1 MVLGLGL
8 LGVAVVMLLLYGPFH
23 GADYEAPGAYLHRF
37 LASLMSSGAQASG
50 LDMLHRLASWARYD
64 FVPLL
69 IVVLVLIMAVL
80 PAAVALGRRPR
91 HDEAAGAGRLQDDS
105 RADDARAT
113 RPGTTDSRTG
123 RARDGGARGRR
134 PRTGM
139 RDRDRL
145 GSLVFSDDGSIGAAG
160 AAPGEGLELGI
171 AELRGLADE
180 AGLPWH
186 TRYET
191 EGGARG
197 FLEILRALQD
207 GPARVRRAAGTAAGS
222 AVTAATA
229 TEAGE
234 SAPVERADAVPSDPA
249 PSDPGPVD
257 SDLSAP
263 SDSDTAPFEVA
274 PPAPVP
280 WGATPFDSATS
291 ASATFGPEVSAPSGG
306 EPTASS
312 DPASS
317 DHALWSPG
325 DVGSVYTPTTLYS
338 SGQGGEDAS
347 GDLSDDD
354 GDREEGR

>member
-1 MVLGLGL
+1 MTAPAARRGRRPLIVLCLGL

-23 GADYEAPGAYLHRF
+23 GADYEAPGWYLHRF

-64 FVPLL
+64 FVPLV

-105 RADDARAT
+105 RADDTRAT

-186 TRYET
+186 SRYET

-207 GPARVRRAAGTAAGS
+207 GPTKVRRAAGTAA
-222 AVTAATA
+222 AAATATAATV

-234 SAPVERADAVPSDPA
+234 SAPVERSDAA
-249 PSDPGPVD
+249 PSDPET
-257 SDLSAP
+257 SAP
-263 SDSDTAPFEVA
+263 V
-274 PPAPVP
+274 
-280 WGATPFDSATS
+280 
-291 ASATFGPEVSAPSGG
+291 GG
-306 EPTASS
+306 EATVSS
-312 DPASS
+312 DPAAS

-325 DVGSVYTPTTLYS
+325 DIGSVYTPTTLYS

-347 GDLSDDD
+347 DDLSDDD

>member
-1 MVLGLGL
+1 MTAPAARRGRRPLIVLGLGL

-23 GADYEAPGAYLHRF
+23 GADYEAPGWYLHRF
-37 LASLMSSGAQASG
+37 LASLMSSGARASDLG
-50 LDMLHRLASWARYD
+50 VLHRLASWAMYD

-69 IVVLVLIMAVL
+69 IVVLVLVMAVL
-80 PAAVALGRRPR
+80 PAAVALGRRSR
-91 HDEAAGAGRLQDDS
+91 HDDAAGGERQQDDP
-105 RADDARAT
+105 RADAARAT

-145 GSLVFSDDGSIGAAG
+145 GSLVFSDDGSIGVAG
-160 AAPGEGLELGI
+160 AAPGEELELGI

-186 TRYET
+186 SRYET

-207 GPARVRRAAGTAAGS
+207 GPTKVRRAAGTAA
-222 AVTAATA
+222 AAATATAATV

-234 SAPVERADAVPSDPA
+234 SAPVERSDAA
-249 PSDPGPVD
+249 PSDPET
-257 SDLSAP
+257 SAP
-263 SDSDTAPFEVA
+263 V
-274 PPAPVP
+274 
-280 WGATPFDSATS
+280 
-291 ASATFGPEVSAPSGG
+291 GG
-306 EPTASS
+306 EATVSS
-312 DPASS
+312 DPAAS

-325 DVGSVYTPTTLYS
+325 DIGSVYTPTTLYS

-347 GDLSDDD
+347 DDLSDDD

>member
-1 MVLGLGL
+1 MTAPAARRGRRPLIVLGLGL

-23 GADYEAPGAYLHRF
+23 GADYEAPGWYLHRF
-37 LASLMSSGAQASG
+37 LASLMSSGARASDLG
-50 LDMLHRLASWARYD
+50 VLHRLASGVMYD

-69 IVVLVLIMAVL
+69 ILVLVLVMAVL
-80 PAAVALGRRPR
+80 PAAVALGRRSR
-91 HDEAAGAGRLQDDS
+91 HDDAAGGERQQDDP
-105 RADDARAT
+105 RADAARAT

-207 GPARVRRAAGTAAGS
+207 GPTKVRRAAGTAA
-222 AVTAATA
+222 AAATATAATV

-234 SAPVERADAVPSDPA
+234 SAPVERSDAA
-249 PSDPGPVD
+249 PSDPET
-257 SDLSAP
+257 SAP
-263 SDSDTAPFEVA
+263 V
-274 PPAPVP
+274 
-280 WGATPFDSATS
+280 
-291 ASATFGPEVSAPSGG
+291 GG
-306 EPTASS
+306 EATVSS
-312 DPASS
+312 DPAAS

-325 DVGSVYTPTTLYS
+325 DIGSVYTPTTLYS

-347 GDLSDDD
+347 DDLSDDD

>member
-1 MVLGLGL
+1 MTAPAARRGRRPLIVLCLGL

-23 GADYEAPGAYLHRF
+23 GADYEAPGWYLHRF
-37 LASLMSSGAQASG
+37 LASLMSSGARASDLG
-50 LDMLHRLASWARYD
+50 VLHRLASWVMYD

-69 IVVLVLIMAVL
+69 IVVLVLVMAVL

-105 RADDARAT
+105 RADDTRAT

-207 GPARVRRAAGTAAGS
+207 GPTKVRRAAGTAA
-222 AVTAATA
+222 AAATATAATV

-234 SAPVERADAVPSDPA
+234 SAPVERSDAA
-249 PSDPGPVD
+249 PSDPET
-257 SDLSAP
+257 SAP
-263 SDSDTAPFEVA
+263 V
-274 PPAPVP
+274 
-280 WGATPFDSATS
+280 
-291 ASATFGPEVSAPSGG
+291 GG
-306 EPTASS
+306 EATVSS
-312 DPASS
+312 DPAAS

-325 DVGSVYTPTTLYS
+325 DIGSVYTPTTLYS

-347 GDLSDDD
+347 DDLSDDD

>member
-1 MVLGLGL
+1 MTAPAARRGRRPLIVLGLGL

-23 GADYEAPGAYLHRF
+23 GADYEAPGWYLHRF
-37 LASLMSSGAQASG
+37 LASLMSSGARASDLG
-50 LDMLHRLASWARYD
+50 VLHRLASWVMYD

-69 IVVLVLIMAVL
+69 IVVLVLVMAVL

-91 HDEAAGAGRLQDDS
+91 HDDAAGAGRLQDDS

-160 AAPGEGLELGI
+160 AAPGEGLGLGI

-207 GPARVRRAAGTAAGS
+207 GPTKVRRAAGTAA
-222 AVTAATA
+222 AAATATAATV

-234 SAPVERADAVPSDPA
+234 SAPVERSDAA
-249 PSDPGPVD
+249 PSDPET
-257 SDLSAP
+257 SAP
-263 SDSDTAPFEVA
+263 V
-274 PPAPVP
+274 
-280 WGATPFDSATS
+280 
-291 ASATFGPEVSAPSGG
+291 GG
-306 EPTASS
+306 EATVSS
-312 DPASS
+312 DPAAS

-325 DVGSVYTPTTLYS
+325 DIGSVYTPTTLYS

-347 GDLSDDD
+347 DDLSDDD

>member
-1 MVLGLGL
+1 MTAPAARRGRRPLIVLGLGL

-23 GADYEAPGAYLHRF
+23 GADYEAPGWYLHRF

-160 AAPGEGLELGI
+160 AAPGEGVELGI

-207 GPARVRRAAGTAAGS
+207 GPTKVRRAAGTAA
-222 AVTAATA
+222 AAATATAATV

-234 SAPVERADAVPSDPA
+234 SAPVERSDAA
-249 PSDPGPVD
+249 PSDPET
-257 SDLSAP
+257 SAP
-263 SDSDTAPFEVA
+263 V
-274 PPAPVP
+274 
-280 WGATPFDSATS
+280 
-291 ASATFGPEVSAPSGG
+291 GG
-306 EPTASS
+306 EATVSS
-312 DPASS
+312 DPAAS

-325 DVGSVYTPTTLYS
+325 DIGSVYTPTTLYS

-347 GDLSDDD
+347 DDLSDDD

>member
-1 MVLGLGL
+1 MTAPAARRGRRPLIVLGLGL

-23 GADYEAPGAYLHRF
+23 GADYEAPGWYLHRF

-64 FVPLL
+64 FVPLV

-80 PAAVALGRRPR
+80 PTAVALGRRPR

-123 RARDGGARGRR
+123 RARDGGARGQR

-186 TRYET
+186 SRYET

-207 GPARVRRAAGTAAGS
+207 GPTKVRRAAGTAA
-222 AVTAATA
+222 AAATATAATV

-234 SAPVERADAVPSDPA
+234 SAPVERSDAA
-249 PSDPGPVD
+249 PSDPET
-257 SDLSAP
+257 SAP
-263 SDSDTAPFEVA
+263 V
-274 PPAPVP
+274 
-280 WGATPFDSATS
+280 
-291 ASATFGPEVSAPSGG
+291 GG
-306 EPTASS
+306 EATVSS
-312 DPASS
+312 DPAAS

-325 DVGSVYTPTTLYS
+325 DIGSVYTPTTLYS

-347 GDLSDDD
+347 DDLSDDD

>member
-1 MVLGLGL
+1 MTAPAARRGRRPLIVLCLGL

-23 GADYEAPGAYLHRF
+23 GADYEAPGWYLHRF

-64 FVPLL
+64 FVPLV

-91 HDEAAGAGRLQDDS
+91 HDDAAGAGRLQDDS

-207 GPARVRRAAGTAAGS
+207 GPTKVRRAAGTAA
-222 AVTAATA
+222 AAATATAATV

-234 SAPVERADAVPSDPA
+234 SAPVERSDAA
-249 PSDPGPVD
+249 PSDPET
-257 SDLSAP
+257 SAP
-263 SDSDTAPFEVA
+263 V
-274 PPAPVP
+274 
-280 WGATPFDSATS
+280 
-291 ASATFGPEVSAPSGG
+291 GG
-306 EPTASS
+306 EATVSS
-312 DPASS
+312 DPAAS

-325 DVGSVYTPTTLYS
+325 DIGSVYTPTTLYS

-347 GDLSDDD
+347 DDLSDDD

>member
-1 MVLGLGL
+1 MTAPAARRGRRPLIVLGLGL

-23 GADYEAPGAYLHRF
+23 GADYEAPGWYLHRF

-186 TRYET
+186 SRYET

-207 GPARVRRAAGTAAGS
+207 GPTKVRRAAGTAA
-222 AVTAATA
+222 AAATATAATV

-234 SAPVERADAVPSDPA
+234 SAPVERSDAA
-249 PSDPGPVD
+249 PSDPET
-257 SDLSAP
+257 SAP
-263 SDSDTAPFEVA
+263 V
-274 PPAPVP
+274 
-280 WGATPFDSATS
+280 
-291 ASATFGPEVSAPSGG
+291 GG
-306 EPTASS
+306 EATVSS
-312 DPASS
+312 DPAAS

-325 DVGSVYTPTTLYS
+325 DIGSVYTPTTLYS

-347 GDLSDDD
+347 DDLSDDD

>member
-1 MVLGLGL
+1 MTAPAARRGRRPLIVLCLGL

-23 GADYEAPGAYLHRF
+23 GADYEAPGWYLHRF

-64 FVPLL
+64 FVPLV

-105 RADDARAT
+105 RADDTRAT

-207 GPARVRRAAGTAAGS
+207 GPTKVRRAAGTAA
-222 AVTAATA
+222 AAATATAATV

-234 SAPVERADAVPSDPA
+234 SAPVERSDAA
-249 PSDPGPVD
+249 PSDPET
-257 SDLSAP
+257 SAP
-263 SDSDTAPFEVA
+263 V
-274 PPAPVP
+274 
-280 WGATPFDSATS
+280 
-291 ASATFGPEVSAPSGG
+291 GG
-306 EPTASS
+306 EATVSS
-312 DPASS
+312 DPAAS

-325 DVGSVYTPTTLYS
+325 DIGSVYTPTTLYS

-347 GDLSDDD
+347 DDLSDDD

>member
-1 MVLGLGL
+1 MTAPAARRGRRPLIVLGLGL

-23 GADYEAPGAYLHRF
+23 GADYEAPGWYLHRF
-37 LASLMSSGAQASG
+37 LASLMSSGARASDLG
-50 LDMLHRLASWARYD
+50 VLHRLASWVMYD

-69 IVVLVLIMAVL
+69 IVVLVLVMAVL

-186 TRYET
+186 SRYET

-207 GPARVRRAAGTAAGS
+207 GPTKVRRAAGTAA
-222 AVTAATA
+222 AAATATAATV

-234 SAPVERADAVPSDPA
+234 SAPVERSDAA
-249 PSDPGPVD
+249 PSDPET
-257 SDLSAP
+257 SAP
-263 SDSDTAPFEVA
+263 V
-274 PPAPVP
+274 
-280 WGATPFDSATS
+280 
-291 ASATFGPEVSAPSGG
+291 GG
-306 EPTASS
+306 EATVSS
-312 DPASS
+312 DPAAS

-325 DVGSVYTPTTLYS
+325 DIGSVYTPTTLYS

-347 GDLSDDD
+347 DDLSDDD

>member
-1 MVLGLGL
+1 MTAPAARRGRRPLIVLGLGL

-23 GADYEAPGAYLHRF
+23 GADYEAPGWYLHRF

-64 FVPLL
+64 FVPLV

-105 RADDARAT
+105 RADDTRAT

-197 FLEILRALQD
+197 FLEILRARRD
-207 GPARVRRAAGTAAGS
+207 GPTKVRRAAGTAA
-222 AVTAATA
+222 AAATATAATV

-234 SAPVERADAVPSDPA
+234 SAPVERSDAA
-249 PSDPGPVD
+249 PSDPET
-257 SDLSAP
+257 SAP
-263 SDSDTAPFEVA
+263 V
-274 PPAPVP
+274 
-280 WGATPFDSATS
+280 
-291 ASATFGPEVSAPSGG
+291 GG
-306 EPTASS
+306 EATVSS
-312 DPASS
+312 DPAAS

-325 DVGSVYTPTTLYS
+325 DIGSVYTPTTLYS

-347 GDLSDDD
+347 DDLSDDD

>member
-1 MVLGLGL
+1 MTAPAARRGRRPLIVLGLGL

-23 GADYEAPGAYLHRF
+23 GADYEAPGWYLHRF

-64 FVPLL
+64 FVPLV

-80 PAAVALGRRPR
+80 PTAVALGRRPR

-105 RADDARAT
+105 RADDTRAT

-160 AAPGEGLELGI
+160 AAPGEGLGLGI

-207 GPARVRRAAGTAAGS
+207 GPTKVRRAAGTAA
-222 AVTAATA
+222 AAATATAATV

-234 SAPVERADAVPSDPA
+234 SAPVERSDAA
-249 PSDPGPVD
+249 PSDPET
-257 SDLSAP
+257 SAP
-263 SDSDTAPFEVA
+263 V
-274 PPAPVP
+274 
-280 WGATPFDSATS
+280 
-291 ASATFGPEVSAPSGG
+291 GG
-306 EPTASS
+306 EATVSS
-312 DPASS
+312 DPAAS

-325 DVGSVYTPTTLYS
+325 DIGSVYTPTTLYS

-347 GDLSDDD
+347 DDLSDDD

>member
-1 MVLGLGL
+1 MTAPAARRGRRPLIVLCLGL

-23 GADYEAPGAYLHRF
+23 GADYEAPGWYLHRF

-64 FVPLL
+64 FVPLV

-80 PAAVALGRRPR
+80 PTAVALGRRPR

-186 TRYET
+186 SRYET

-207 GPARVRRAAGTAAGS
+207 GPTKVRRAAGTAA
-222 AVTAATA
+222 AAATATAATV

-234 SAPVERADAVPSDPA
+234 SAPVERSDAA
-249 PSDPGPVD
+249 PSDPET
-257 SDLSAP
+257 SAP
-263 SDSDTAPFEVA
+263 V
-274 PPAPVP
+274 
-280 WGATPFDSATS
+280 
-291 ASATFGPEVSAPSGG
+291 GG
-306 EPTASS
+306 EATVSS
-312 DPASS
+312 DPAAS

-325 DVGSVYTPTTLYS
+325 DIGSVYTPTTLYS

-347 GDLSDDD
+347 DDLSDDD

>member
-1 MVLGLGL
+1 MTAPAARRGRRPLIVLCLGL

-23 GADYEAPGAYLHRF
+23 GADYEAPGWYLHRF

-105 RADDARAT
+105 RADDTRAT

-186 TRYET
+186 SRYET

-207 GPARVRRAAGTAAGS
+207 GPTKVRRAAGTAA
-222 AVTAATA
+222 AAATATAATV

-234 SAPVERADAVPSDPA
+234 SAPVERSDAA
-249 PSDPGPVD
+249 PSDPET
-257 SDLSAP
+257 SAP
-263 SDSDTAPFEVA
+263 V
-274 PPAPVP
+274 
-280 WGATPFDSATS
+280 
-291 ASATFGPEVSAPSGG
+291 GG
-306 EPTASS
+306 EATVSS
-312 DPASS
+312 DPAAS

-325 DVGSVYTPTTLYS
+325 DIGSVYTPTTLYS

-347 GDLSDDD
+347 DDLSDDD

>member
-1 MVLGLGL
+1 MTAPAARRGRRPLIVLGLGL

-23 GADYEAPGAYLHRF
+23 GADYEAPGWYLHRF
-37 LASLMSSGAQASG
+37 LASLMSSGARASDLG
-50 LDMLHRLASWARYD
+50 VLHRLASWVMYD

-69 IVVLVLIMAVL
+69 IVVLVLVMAVL

-91 HDEAAGAGRLQDDS
+91 HDDAAGAGRLQDDS

-160 AAPGEGLELGI
+160 AAPGEGVELGI

-207 GPARVRRAAGTAAGS
+207 GPTKVRRAAGTAA
-222 AVTAATA
+222 AAATATAATV

-234 SAPVERADAVPSDPA
+234 SAPVERSDAA
-249 PSDPGPVD
+249 PSDPET
-257 SDLSAP
+257 SAP
-263 SDSDTAPFEVA
+263 V
-274 PPAPVP
+274 
-280 WGATPFDSATS
+280 
-291 ASATFGPEVSAPSGG
+291 GG
-306 EPTASS
+306 EATVSS
-312 DPASS
+312 DPAAS

-325 DVGSVYTPTTLYS
+325 DIGSVYTPTTLYS

-347 GDLSDDD
+347 DDLSDDD

>member
-1 MVLGLGL
+1 MTAPAARRGRRPLIVLGLGL

-23 GADYEAPGAYLHRF
+23 GADYEAPGWYLHRF

-50 LDMLHRLASWARYD
+50 LGVLHRLASWVMYD

-69 IVVLVLIMAVL
+69 IVVLVLVMAVL
-80 PAAVALGRRPR
+80 PAAVALGRRSR

-186 TRYET
+186 RRYET

-207 GPARVRRAAGTAAGS
+207 GPTKVRRAAGTAA
-222 AVTAATA
+222 AAATATAATV

-234 SAPVERADAVPSDPA
+234 SAPVERSDAA
-249 PSDPGPVD
+249 PSDPET
-257 SDLSAP
+257 SAP
-263 SDSDTAPFEVA
+263 V
-274 PPAPVP
+274 
-280 WGATPFDSATS
+280 
-291 ASATFGPEVSAPSGG
+291 GG
-306 EPTASS
+306 EATVSS
-312 DPASS
+312 DPAAS

-325 DVGSVYTPTTLYS
+325 DIGSVYTPTTLYS

-347 GDLSDDD
+347 DDLSDDD

>member
-1 MVLGLGL
+1 MTAPAARRGRRPLIVLCLGL

-23 GADYEAPGAYLHRF
+23 GADYEAPGWYLHRF

-64 FVPLL
+64 FVPLV

-80 PAAVALGRRPR
+80 PTAVALGRRPR

-105 RADDARAT
+105 RADDTRAT

-160 AAPGEGLELGI
+160 AAPGEGVELGI

-197 FLEILRALQD
+197 FLEILRARRD
-207 GPARVRRAAGTAAGS
+207 GPTKVRRAAGTAA
-222 AVTAATA
+222 AAATATAATV

-234 SAPVERADAVPSDPA
+234 SAPVERSDAVPSDPEA
-249 PSDPGPVD
+249 
-257 SDLSAP
+257 SAP
-263 SDSDTAPFEVA
+263 V
-274 PPAPVP
+274 
-280 WGATPFDSATS
+280 
-291 ASATFGPEVSAPSGG
+291 GG
-306 EPTASS
+306 EATVSS
-312 DPASS
+312 DPAAS

-325 DVGSVYTPTTLYS
+325 DIGSVYTPTTLYS

-347 GDLSDDD
+347 DDLSDDD

>member
-1 MVLGLGL
+1 MTAPAARRGRRPLIVLGLGL

-23 GADYEAPGAYLHRF
+23 GADYEAPGWYLHRF
-37 LASLMSSGAQASG
+37 LASLMSSGARASDLG
-50 LDMLHRLASWARYD
+50 VLHRLASWARYD

-105 RADDARAT
+105 RADDTRAT

-186 TRYET
+186 SRYET

-207 GPARVRRAAGTAAGS
+207 GPTKVRRAAGTAA
-222 AVTAATA
+222 AAATATAATV

-234 SAPVERADAVPSDPA
+234 SAPVERSDAA
-249 PSDPGPVD
+249 PSDPET
-257 SDLSAP
+257 SAP
-263 SDSDTAPFEVA
+263 V
-274 PPAPVP
+274 
-280 WGATPFDSATS
+280 
-291 ASATFGPEVSAPSGG
+291 GG
-306 EPTASS
+306 EATVSS
-312 DPASS
+312 DPAAS

-325 DVGSVYTPTTLYS
+325 DIGSVYTPTTLYS

-347 GDLSDDD
+347 DDLSDDD

>member
-1 MVLGLGL
+1 MTAPAARRGRRPLIVLCLGL

-23 GADYEAPGAYLHRF
+23 GADYEAPGWYLHRF

-64 FVPLL
+64 FVPLV

-186 TRYET
+186 SRYET

-207 GPARVRRAAGTAAGS
+207 GPTKVRRAAGTAA
-222 AVTAATA
+222 AAATATAATV

-234 SAPVERADAVPSDPA
+234 SAPVERSDAA
-249 PSDPGPVD
+249 PSDPET
-257 SDLSAP
+257 SAP
-263 SDSDTAPFEVA
+263 V
-274 PPAPVP
+274 
-280 WGATPFDSATS
+280 
-291 ASATFGPEVSAPSGG
+291 GG
-306 EPTASS
+306 EATVSS
-312 DPASS
+312 DPAAS

-325 DVGSVYTPTTLYS
+325 DIGSVYTPTTLYS

-347 GDLSDDD
+347 DDLSDDD

>member
-1 MVLGLGL
+1 MTAPAARRGRRPLIVLGLGL

-23 GADYEAPGAYLHRF
+23 GADYEAPGWYLHRF

-50 LDMLHRLASWARYD
+50 LDMLHRLASWAMYD

-80 PAAVALGRRPR
+80 PTAVALGRRSR
-91 HDEAAGAGRLQDDS
+91 HDDAAGGERQQDDP
-105 RADDARAT
+105 RADAARAT

-186 TRYET
+186 SRYET

-207 GPARVRRAAGTAAGS
+207 GPTKVRRAAGTAA
-222 AVTAATA
+222 AAATATAATV

-234 SAPVERADAVPSDPA
+234 SAPVERSDAA
-249 PSDPGPVD
+249 PSDPET
-257 SDLSAP
+257 SAP
-263 SDSDTAPFEVA
+263 V
-274 PPAPVP
+274 
-280 WGATPFDSATS
+280 
-291 ASATFGPEVSAPSGG
+291 GG
-306 EPTASS
+306 EATVSS
-312 DPASS
+312 DPAAS

-325 DVGSVYTPTTLYS
+325 DIGSVYTPTTLYS

-347 GDLSDDD
+347 DDLSDDD

>member
-1 MVLGLGL
+1 MTAPAARRGRRPLIVLCLGL

-23 GADYEAPGAYLHRF
+23 GADYEAPGWYLHRF

-64 FVPLL
+64 FVPLV

-80 PAAVALGRRPR
+80 PTAVAPGRRPR

-105 RADDARAT
+105 RADDTRAT

-186 TRYET
+186 SRYET

-197 FLEILRALQD
+197 FIEILRALQD
-207 GPARVRRAAGTAAGS
+207 GPTKVRRAAGTAA
-222 AVTAATA
+222 AAATATAATV

-234 SAPVERADAVPSDPA
+234 SAPVERSDAA
-249 PSDPGPVD
+249 PSDPET
-257 SDLSAP
+257 SAP
-263 SDSDTAPFEVA
+263 V
-274 PPAPVP
+274 
-280 WGATPFDSATS
+280 
-291 ASATFGPEVSAPSGG
+291 GG
-306 EPTASS
+306 EATVSS
-312 DPASS
+312 DPAAS

-325 DVGSVYTPTTLYS
+325 DIGSVYTPTTLYS

-347 GDLSDDD
+347 DDLSDDD

>member
-1 MVLGLGL
+1 MTAPAARRGRRPLIVLGLGL

-23 GADYEAPGAYLHRF
+23 GADYEAPGWYLHRF
-37 LASLMSSGAQASG
+37 LASLMSSGARASDLG
-50 LDMLHRLASWARYD
+50 VLHRLASWVMYD

-69 IVVLVLIMAVL
+69 IVVLVLVMAVL
-80 PAAVALGRRPR
+80 PAAVALGRRSR
-91 HDEAAGAGRLQDDS
+91 HDDAAGGERQQDDP
-105 RADDARAT
+105 RADAARAT

-186 TRYET
+186 SRYET

-207 GPARVRRAAGTAAGS
+207 GPTKVRRAAGTAA
-222 AVTAATA
+222 AAATATAATV

-234 SAPVERADAVPSDPA
+234 SAPVERSDAA
-249 PSDPGPVD
+249 PSDPET
-257 SDLSAP
+257 SAP
-263 SDSDTAPFEVA
+263 V
-274 PPAPVP
+274 
-280 WGATPFDSATS
+280 
-291 ASATFGPEVSAPSGG
+291 GG
-306 EPTASS
+306 EATVSS
-312 DPASS
+312 DPAAS

-325 DVGSVYTPTTLYS
+325 DIGLVYTPTTLYS

-347 GDLSDDD
+347 DDLSDDD

>member
-1 MVLGLGL
+1 MTAPAARRGRRPLIVLGLGL

-23 GADYEAPGAYLHRF
+23 GADYEAPGWYLHRF

-64 FVPLL
+64 FVPLV

-80 PAAVALGRRPR
+80 PTAVALGRRPR

-105 RADDARAT
+105 RADDTRAT

-186 TRYET
+186 SRYET

-207 GPARVRRAAGTAAGS
+207 GPTKVRRAAGTAA
-222 AVTAATA
+222 AAATATAATV

-234 SAPVERADAVPSDPA
+234 SAPVERSDAA
-249 PSDPGPVD
+249 PSDPET
-257 SDLSAP
+257 SAP
-263 SDSDTAPFEVA
+263 V
-274 PPAPVP
+274 
-280 WGATPFDSATS
+280 
-291 ASATFGPEVSAPSGG
+291 GG
-306 EPTASS
+306 EATVSS
-312 DPASS
+312 DPAAS

-325 DVGSVYTPTTLYS
+325 DIGSVYTPTTLYS

-347 GDLSDDD
+347 DDLSDDD

>member
-1 MVLGLGL
+1 MTAPAARRGRRPLIVLGLGL

-23 GADYEAPGAYLHRF
+23 GADYEAPGWYLHRF

-50 LDMLHRLASWARYD
+50 LGVLHRLASWVMYD

-69 IVVLVLIMAVL
+69 IVVLVLVMAVL

-91 HDEAAGAGRLQDDS
+91 HDDAAGAGRLQDDS

-145 GSLVFSDDGSIGAAG
+145 GSLVFSDDGSIGVAD
-160 AAPGEGLELGI
+160 AAPGEELELGI

-197 FLEILRALQD
+197 FLEILRARQD
-207 GPARVRRAAGTAAGS
+207 GPTKVRRAAGTAA
-222 AVTAATA
+222 AAATATAATV

-234 SAPVERADAVPSDPA
+234 SAPVERSDAA
-249 PSDPGPVD
+249 PSDPET
-257 SDLSAP
+257 SAP
-263 SDSDTAPFEVA
+263 V
-274 PPAPVP
+274 
-280 WGATPFDSATS
+280 
-291 ASATFGPEVSAPSGG
+291 GG
-306 EPTASS
+306 EATVSS
-312 DPASS
+312 DPAAS

-325 DVGSVYTPTTLYS
+325 DIGSVYTPTTLYS

-347 GDLSDDD
+347 DDLSDDD

>member
-1 MVLGLGL
+1 MTAPAARRGRRPLIVLGLGL

-23 GADYEAPGAYLHRF
+23 GADYEAPGWYLHRF
-37 LASLMSSGAQASG
+37 LASLMSSGAQASDLG
-50 LDMLHRLASWARYD
+50 VLHRLASWVMYD

-69 IVVLVLIMAVL
+69 IVVLVLVMAVL
-80 PAAVALGRRPR
+80 PAAVALGRRSR

-105 RADDARAT
+105 RADDTRAT

-186 TRYET
+186 SRYET

-207 GPARVRRAAGTAAGS
+207 GPTKVRRAAGTAA
-222 AVTAATA
+222 AAATATAATV

-234 SAPVERADAVPSDPA
+234 SAPVERSDAA
-249 PSDPGPVD
+249 PSDPET
-257 SDLSAP
+257 SAP
-263 SDSDTAPFEVA
+263 V
-274 PPAPVP
+274 
-280 WGATPFDSATS
+280 
-291 ASATFGPEVSAPSGG
+291 GG
-306 EPTASS
+306 EATVSS
-312 DPASS
+312 DPAAS

-325 DVGSVYTPTTLYS
+325 DIGSVYTPTTLYS

-347 GDLSDDD
+347 DDLSDDD

>member
-1 MVLGLGL
+1 MTAPAARRGRRPLIVLCLGL

-23 GADYEAPGAYLHRF
+23 GADYEAPGWYLHRF

-80 PAAVALGRRPR
+80 PTAVALGRRPR

-105 RADDARAT
+105 RADDTRAT

-207 GPARVRRAAGTAAGS
+207 GPTKVRRAAGTAA
-222 AVTAATA
+222 AAATATAATV

-234 SAPVERADAVPSDPA
+234 SAPVERSDAA
-249 PSDPGPVD
+249 PSDPET
-257 SDLSAP
+257 SAP
-263 SDSDTAPFEVA
+263 V
-274 PPAPVP
+274 
-280 WGATPFDSATS
+280 
-291 ASATFGPEVSAPSGG
+291 GG
-306 EPTASS
+306 EATVSS
-312 DPASS
+312 DPAAS

-325 DVGSVYTPTTLYS
+325 DIGSVYTPTTLYS

-347 GDLSDDD
+347 DDLSDDD

>member
-1 MVLGLGL
+1 MTAPAARRGRRPLIVLCLGL

-23 GADYEAPGAYLHRF
+23 GADYEAPGWYLHRF

-50 LDMLHRLASWARYD
+50 LGVLHRLASWARYD
-64 FVPLL
+64 FVPLV

-80 PAAVALGRRPR
+80 PTAVALGRRPR

-105 RADDARAT
+105 RADDTRAT

-186 TRYET
+186 SRYET

-207 GPARVRRAAGTAAGS
+207 GPTKVRRAAGTAA
-222 AVTAATA
+222 AAATATAATV

-234 SAPVERADAVPSDPA
+234 SAPVERSDAA
-249 PSDPGPVD
+249 PSDPET
-257 SDLSAP
+257 SAP
-263 SDSDTAPFEVA
+263 V
-274 PPAPVP
+274 
-280 WGATPFDSATS
+280 
-291 ASATFGPEVSAPSGG
+291 GG
-306 EPTASS
+306 EATVSS
-312 DPASS
+312 DPAAS

-325 DVGSVYTPTTLYS
+325 DIGSVYTPTTLYS

-347 GDLSDDD
+347 DDLSDDD

>member
-1 MVLGLGL
+1 MTAPAARRGRRPLIVLGLGL

-23 GADYEAPGAYLHRF
+23 GADYEAPGWYLHRF
-37 LASLMSSGAQASG
+37 LASLMSSGARASDLG
-50 LDMLHRLASWARYD
+50 VLHRLASWVMYD

-80 PAAVALGRRPR
+80 PTAVALGRRPR

-105 RADDARAT
+105 RADDTRAT

-186 TRYET
+186 SRYET

-207 GPARVRRAAGTAAGS
+207 GPTKVRRAAGTAA
-222 AVTAATA
+222 AAATATAATV

-234 SAPVERADAVPSDPA
+234 SAPVERSDAA
-249 PSDPGPVD
+249 PSDPET
-257 SDLSAP
+257 SAP
-263 SDSDTAPFEVA
+263 V
-274 PPAPVP
+274 
-280 WGATPFDSATS
+280 
-291 ASATFGPEVSAPSGG
+291 GG
-306 EPTASS
+306 EATVSS
-312 DPASS
+312 DPAAS

-325 DVGSVYTPTTLYS
+325 DIGSVYTPTTLYS

-347 GDLSDDD
+347 DDLSDDD

>member
-1 MVLGLGL
+1 MTAPAARRGRRPLIVLCLGL

-23 GADYEAPGAYLHRF
+23 GADYEAPGWYLHRF

-64 FVPLL
+64 FVPLV

-80 PAAVALGRRPR
+80 PTAVAPGRRPR

-105 RADDARAT
+105 RADDTRAT

-160 AAPGEGLELGI
+160 AAPGEGLGLGI

-186 TRYET
+186 SRYET

-207 GPARVRRAAGTAAGS
+207 GPTKVRRAAGTAA
-222 AVTAATA
+222 AAATATAATV

-234 SAPVERADAVPSDPA
+234 SAPVERSDAA
-249 PSDPGPVD
+249 PSDPET
-257 SDLSAP
+257 SAP
-263 SDSDTAPFEVA
+263 V
-274 PPAPVP
+274 
-280 WGATPFDSATS
+280 
-291 ASATFGPEVSAPSGG
+291 GG
-306 EPTASS
+306 EATVSS
-312 DPASS
+312 DPAAS

-325 DVGSVYTPTTLYS
+325 DIGSVYTPTTLYS

-347 GDLSDDD
+347 DDLSDDD

>member
-1 MVLGLGL
+1 MTAPAARRGRRPLIVLCLGL

-23 GADYEAPGAYLHRF
+23 GADYEAPGWYLHRF

-50 LDMLHRLASWARYD
+50 LDMLHRLASWVMYD

-69 IVVLVLIMAVL
+69 IVVLVLVMAVL

-91 HDEAAGAGRLQDDS
+91 HDDAAGAGRLQDDS

-186 TRYET
+186 SRYET

-207 GPARVRRAAGTAAGS
+207 GPTKVRRAAGTAA
-222 AVTAATA
+222 AAATATAATV

-234 SAPVERADAVPSDPA
+234 SAPVERSDAA
-249 PSDPGPVD
+249 PSDPET
-257 SDLSAP
+257 SAP
-263 SDSDTAPFEVA
+263 V
-274 PPAPVP
+274 
-280 WGATPFDSATS
+280 
-291 ASATFGPEVSAPSGG
+291 GG
-306 EPTASS
+306 EATVSS
-312 DPASS
+312 DPAAS

-325 DVGSVYTPTTLYS
+325 DIGSVYTPTTLYS

-347 GDLSDDD
+347 DDLSDDD

>member
-1 MVLGLGL
+1 MTAPAARRGRRPLIVLCLGL

-23 GADYEAPGAYLHRF
+23 GADYEAPGWYLHRF
-37 LASLMSSGAQASG
+37 LASLMISGAQASG

-64 FVPLL
+64 FVPLV

-91 HDEAAGAGRLQDDS
+91 HDDAAGAGRLQDDS

-186 TRYET
+186 SRYET

-207 GPARVRRAAGTAAGS
+207 GPTKVRRAAGTAA
-222 AVTAATA
+222 AAATATAATV

-234 SAPVERADAVPSDPA
+234 SAPVERSDAA
-249 PSDPGPVD
+249 PSDPET
-257 SDLSAP
+257 SAP
-263 SDSDTAPFEVA
+263 V
-274 PPAPVP
+274 
-280 WGATPFDSATS
+280 
-291 ASATFGPEVSAPSGG
+291 GG
-306 EPTASS
+306 EATVSS
-312 DPASS
+312 DPAAS

-325 DVGSVYTPTTLYS
+325 DIGSVYTPTTLYS

-347 GDLSDDD
+347 DDLSDDD

>member
-1 MVLGLGL
+1 MTAPAARRGRRPLIVLCLGL

-23 GADYEAPGAYLHRF
+23 GADYEAPGWYLHRF

-50 LDMLHRLASWARYD
+50 LDMLHRLASWVMYD

-69 IVVLVLIMAVL
+69 IVVLVLVMAVL

-186 TRYET
+186 SRYET

-207 GPARVRRAAGTAAGS
+207 GPTKVRRAAGTAA
-222 AVTAATA
+222 AAATATAATV

-234 SAPVERADAVPSDPA
+234 SAPVERSDAA
-249 PSDPGPVD
+249 PSDPET
-257 SDLSAP
+257 SAP
-263 SDSDTAPFEVA
+263 V
-274 PPAPVP
+274 
-280 WGATPFDSATS
+280 
-291 ASATFGPEVSAPSGG
+291 GG
-306 EPTASS
+306 EATVSS
-312 DPASS
+312 DPAAS

-325 DVGSVYTPTTLYS
+325 DIGSVYTPTTLYS

-347 GDLSDDD
+347 DDLSDDD

>member
-1 MVLGLGL
+1 MTAPAARRGRRPLIVLGLGL

-23 GADYEAPGAYLHRF
+23 GADYEAPGWYLHRF

-69 IVVLVLIMAVL
+69 IVVLVLVMAVL

-105 RADDARAT
+105 RADDTRAT

-186 TRYET
+186 SRYET

-207 GPARVRRAAGTAAGS
+207 GPTKVRRAAGTAA
-222 AVTAATA
+222 AAATATAATV

-234 SAPVERADAVPSDPA
+234 SAPVERSDAA
-249 PSDPGPVD
+249 PSDPET
-257 SDLSAP
+257 SAP
-263 SDSDTAPFEVA
+263 V
-274 PPAPVP
+274 
-280 WGATPFDSATS
+280 
-291 ASATFGPEVSAPSGG
+291 GG
-306 EPTASS
+306 EATVSS
-312 DPASS
+312 DPAAS

-325 DVGSVYTPTTLYS
+325 DIGSVYTPTTLYS

-347 GDLSDDD
+347 DDLSDDD

>member
-1 MVLGLGL
+1 MTAPAARRGRRPLVVLGLGL
-8 LGVAVVMLLLYGPFH
+8 FGVAVVMLLLYGPFH
-23 GADYEAPGAYLHRF
+23 GADYEAPGWYLHRF

-64 FVPLL
+64 FLPLL
-69 IVVLVLIMAVL
+69 IVVLVLVMAVL

-145 GSLVFSDDGSIGAAG
+145 GSLVFSDDGSIGVAG
-160 AAPGEGLELGI
+160 AAPGEGLGLGI

-197 FLEILRALQD
+197 FLEILRARRD
-207 GPARVRRAAGTAAGS
+207 GPTKVRRAAGTAA
-222 AVTAATA
+222 AAATA
-229 TEAGE
+229 TAATVTEVGE
-234 SAPVERADAVPSDPA
+234 SAPVERSDAVPSDPEA
-249 PSDPGPVD
+249 
-257 SDLSAP
+257 SAP
-263 SDSDTAPFEVA
+263 V
-274 PPAPVP
+274 
-280 WGATPFDSATS
+280 
-291 ASATFGPEVSAPSGG
+291 GG
-306 EPTASS
+306 EATVSS
-312 DPASS
+312 DPAAS

-325 DVGSVYTPTTLYS
+325 DIGSVYTPTTLYS
-338 SGQGGEDAS
+338 SGQGGEDATD
-347 GDLSDDD
+347 DLSDDD